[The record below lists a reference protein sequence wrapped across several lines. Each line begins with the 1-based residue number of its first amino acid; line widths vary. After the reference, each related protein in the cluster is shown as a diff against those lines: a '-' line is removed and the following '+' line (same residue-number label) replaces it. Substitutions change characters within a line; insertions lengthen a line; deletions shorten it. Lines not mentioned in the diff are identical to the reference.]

1 MESIMDSFNFSEEP
15 DPQPESAKPKPNLF
29 IRAGRGRTGGST
41 GLDLAIQRARFQGRR
56 VKPLDGDRRSKTLST
71 LYPAVNDRGEP
82 VQDGASAPLS
92 DELPDIK
99 KWLSG
104 EFDAMV
110 EDEVS
115 RALDLSGGDRVMQEF
130 VRDLALNEFCQDYGI
145 TPTVALFLGPD
156 IEDFRHATEILRS
169 GEFPSARTIL
179 VLNEG
184 VIRHGQ
190 TPEGAF
196 DPIMDMP
203 EFDELIDAGV
213 RTLFLRRLTCMAAL
227 RERGLGFFDAVSGK
241 PDSKG
246 AKASPTLAHMTKTWL
261 ATFEREISESKLVGW
276 LP

>member
-1 MESIMDSFNFSEEP
+1 MDVNNISGTAELELEP
-15 DPQPESAKPKPNLF
+15 ARAKPCLF

-71 LYPAVNDRGEP
+71 LYPSKSGSGEAI
-82 VQDGASAPLS
+82 QDGATAPAS

-99 KWLSG
+99 KWLSD
-104 EFDAMV
+104 EFDSMV
-110 EDEVS
+110 EDGVS

-130 VRDLALNEFCQDYGI
+130 VRDLALNEFCRDYGI

-190 TPEGAF
+190 TTEGAF
-196 DPIMDMP
+196 EPIMAMP
-203 EFDELIDAGV
+203 EYVALGGAGV
-213 RTLFLRRLTCMAAL
+213 RTLFLRRLTCMAVL
-227 RERGLGFFDAVSGK
+227 RERGLGFYDAVGGK
-241 PDSKG
+241 PDGKG

-261 ATFEREISESKLVGW
+261 STFEREIKEVKLADW

>member
-1 MESIMDSFNFSEEP
+1 MESIMDVINISETAEL
-15 DPQPESAKPKPNLF
+15 ELEAVRAKPCLF

-71 LYPAVNDRGEP
+71 LYPAKNGSGDP
-82 VQDGASAPLS
+82 IQDGATAPAS

-104 EFDAMV
+104 EFDAIV
-110 EDEVS
+110 EDGVS

-130 VRDLALNEFCQDYGI
+130 VRDLALNEFCRDYGI

-156 IEDFRHATEILRS
+156 IEDFRHATEILRT
-169 GEFPSARTIL
+169 GEFPSERTIL

-190 TPEGAF
+190 TTEGAF
-196 DPIMDMP
+196 DPILEMP
-203 EFDELIDAGV
+203 EFDALGDVGV
-213 RTLFLRRLTCMAAL
+213 RTLFMRRLTCMAVL
-227 RERGLGFFDAVSGK
+227 RERGLGFYDAISGK

-246 AKASPTLAHMTKTWL
+246 VKASPTLSHMTKTWL
-261 ATFEREISESKLVGW
+261 ATFEREIKEAKLADW

>member
-1 MESIMDSFNFSEEP
+1 MDFFDDAEISERQ
-15 DPQPESAKPKPNLF
+15 PQSAKVKPQLF

-41 GLDLAIQRARFQGRR
+41 GLDLAIQRGRFQGRR

-71 LYPAVNDRGEP
+71 LYPSVNERGEP
-82 VQDGASAPLS
+82 IEDGATAPRS

-99 KWLSG
+99 KWLSE
-104 EFDAMV
+104 EFDGMV
-110 EDEVS
+110 EDGVS

-130 VRDLALNEFCQDYGI
+130 VRDLALNDFCRDYGI

-169 GEFPSARTIL
+169 GEFPSERTML

-190 TPEGAF
+190 TTEGAF
-196 DPIMDMP
+196 DPIMAMP
-203 EFDELIDAGV
+203 EFDALGGDGV
-213 RTLFLRRLTCMAAL
+213 RTLFLRRLTCMAVL
-227 RERGLGFFDAVSGK
+227 RERGFGFYDAVSGK

-261 ATFEREISESKLVGW
+261 ATFEREITETKLANW